1 MEATRPAGPADRELV
16 AALARDAR
24 SDARAKRGGVLL
36 VDEGLRQEPLE
47 TTLVTGSPDELVIL
61 GTIDDVAVGYA
72 LVQVRDLPSGERLGV
87 VEELYVDPE
96 GRGVSVGEAMMDD
109 LVAFCR
115 AAGAVGIDAVALPG
129 DRATKNFFETFGLV
143 ARAIVVHRSLGDA
156 PVAPVLPPAL
166 PR

>member
-1 MEATRPAGPADRELV
+1 MESTRPAGPDDRAVL

-24 SDARAKRGGVLL
+24 ADARTKRGGVLL

-47 TTLVTGSPDELVIL
+47 ATLLTGSPDEHVVL
-61 GTIDDVAVGYA
+61 GTIDDTPVGYA
-72 LVQVRDLPSGERLGV
+72 LVQVRVLPSGDRLGV

-96 GRGVSVGEAMMDD
+96 GRDVSVGEAMMDD

-115 AAGAVGIDAVALPG
+115 AAGCVGIDALALPG

-143 ARAIVVHRSLGDA
+143 ARAIVVHRSLSDA
-156 PVAPVLPPAL
+156 PVAPPTDG
-166 PR
+166 